1 MLKFPFVKVEQ
12 GFHVHKWE
20 TSQLAGVAKAL
31 AKELQKPGVSTKAH
45 VLASLK
51 RVISKRKLSQV
62 FTSSFDRRTYNLAA
76 KDKKKVIQTR
86 LHKAETFKTGALR
99 ATKAKRAV
107 SRKEL
112 AISLARAVGPLL
124 GWNALSML
132 ELATEQACDK
142 HAWPSFM
149 KGSGSVLGPG
159 AVSGANLIL
168 GRLKAAKTS
177 SVTLADLVADFQW
190 SCTAFRKYRSL
201 VRKELSRLR
210 RVRVCTKTAIAWKKG
225 LIAAG
230 EAMLRERDTGLE
242 FCLCELWVR

>member
-1 MLKFPFVKVEQ
+1 
-12 GFHVHKWE
+12 
-20 TSQLAGVAKAL
+20 
-31 AKELQKPGVSTKAH
+31 
-45 VLASLK
+45 
-51 RVISKRKLSQV
+51 
-62 FTSSFDRRTYNLAA
+62 
-76 KDKKKVIQTR
+76 
-86 LHKAETFKTGALR
+86 
-99 ATKAKRAV
+99 
-107 SRKEL
+107 
-112 AISLARAVGPLL
+112 
-124 GWNALSML
+124 ML

-210 RVRVCTKTAIAWKKG
+210 RVRVCTKTAIA
-225 LIAAG
+225 
-230 EAMLRERDTGLE
+230 
-242 FCLCELWVR
+242 